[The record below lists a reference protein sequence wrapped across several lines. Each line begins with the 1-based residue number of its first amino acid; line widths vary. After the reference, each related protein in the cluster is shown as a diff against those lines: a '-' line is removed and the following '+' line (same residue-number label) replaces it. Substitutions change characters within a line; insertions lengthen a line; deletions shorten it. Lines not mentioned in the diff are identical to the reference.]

1 MFRNFIKALV
11 ASHQAAAARQVMDYL
26 SDSQLHD
33 LGYDR
38 STYVE
43 GITAEVV
50 DELFAQNNSAQ
61 YSAPVNA
68 NLVGAM

>member
-1 MFRNFIKALV
+1 MFTNFIKALV
-11 ASHQAAAARQVMDYL
+11 ASHQAAAARQVMDHL

-43 GITAEVV
+43 GITAIVV
-50 DELFAQNNSAQ
+50 DELFTHDNVVQNSA
-61 YSAPVNA
+61 SVNA
-68 NLVGAM
+68 NLVGAV